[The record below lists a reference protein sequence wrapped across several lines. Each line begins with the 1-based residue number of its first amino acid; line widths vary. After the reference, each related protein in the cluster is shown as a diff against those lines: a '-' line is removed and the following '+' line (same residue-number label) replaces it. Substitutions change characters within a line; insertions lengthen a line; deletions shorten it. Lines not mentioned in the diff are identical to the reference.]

1 MIVRP
6 MADGD
11 LPAMLD
17 LWVAAWRA
25 TMPQI
30 DFAAR
35 RDWLADRLAIFA
47 SEGVTILCAA
57 DAAGAVAGFVTIDR
71 QGAYLDQLAVAPRH
85 FGDGVAA
92 TLLRAAKRES
102 PRRIE
107 LLVNQDNPRA
117 IRFYEREGFVRIE
130 PTTSTTAGRPIWRMR
145 WPHGHASSSRLK
157 TNSRRWPGGKSSS
170 TPNLRYPNLV

>member
-17 LWVAAWRA
+17 LWVAAWQA

-35 RDWLADRLAIFA
+35 RDWLADRLATFA

-71 QGAYLDQLAVAPRH
+71 RTAYLDQLAVAPSR
-85 FGDGVAA
+85 FGNGVAA

-102 PRRIE
+102 PQRIE

-117 IRFYEREGFVRIE
+117 IRFYEREGFVRVE
-130 PTTSTTAGRPIWRMR
+130 PTTSTATVRPLWRMR
-145 WPHGHASSSRLK
+145 WPRGHESSRLK
-157 TNSRRWPGGKSSS
+157 TNSRRCPGGKSSS
-170 TPNLRYPNLV
+170 TPNRRYPSLP